1 MNEDEENM
9 KSAELDE
16 EEEEDMDG
24 SNSEKLQSGN
34 LQLNFQLRFDILC
47 VL

>member
-1 MNEDEENM
+1 M

-34 LQLNFQLRFDILC
+34 IQLNFQLEFNILC